1 MKDSKIYPMLI
12 PLQDQSAELY
22 RVAFPG
28 ELKEKMLRLE
38 SESNAQF
45 KRYLGHRLPFD
56 SLKKILS
63 RYLGIIHMSPVSE
76 SSDDKNWLIALA
88 PVNSVLL
95 GRAFRIWVESFYV
108 AEQELASPR
117 SKIGNWKQFAQEV
130 MDSIDG
136 DTFACRNVPEEVV
149 LVKDGVPV
157 KDSCCFDAL
166 PLIVVNQLKGK
177 ALHLDNRELPLW
189 ASGVNELMTQP
200 DLLPDDDENLYTSSL
215 VLHFSVQTIP
225 SVKNAFL
232 NVEVSKRRWLS
243 SELEKKLYLK
253 TDKCAYLPIKE
264 HQFLEIWGGYRDKT
278 VTWYTKDIRWYEA
291 LFPGTTLPD
300 MKTVIDDP
308 QNYVL
313 GTSQP
318 VYIPFDNQ
326 TDGIEHT
333 QGTGIRTL
341 VRKKVMM
348 QVREMLDVPTDEQI
362 AQKVCD
368 GNNSDPERYF
378 TKERFALADNH
389 EFSDALKCALRGRK
403 LSVEVWASRA
413 DNKSMDAAKAVCE
426 TFENHLK
433 TSGISVEM
441 RDLGLWCT
449 PLEASKEKKDRN
461 LGFFKRVREIEAK
474 LHVSD
479 HPVIS
484 VIVLRDKTFFKEK
497 ARVAV
502 EEKGLSYTPDVD
514 PKDALRIG
522 FAKAGR
528 LTQFITPEQFE
539 NGLKALER
547 KIAIYPEQM
556 ERYHQKKAIWEA
568 NGCEGRKPQE
578 PSASFIN
585 NVVKHTVLDAYR
597 QLGIVADL
605 HNFKHLKNGFVV
617 GITMMNFTK
626 SIYGRQTQPFP
637 VVTVLD
643 GNNKCVSVYCD
654 LIDDDLMP
662 YDEFLLA
669 FARFFSQQAAKPGAE
684 AYSPH
689 KLHSFLTRFFE
700 KHSALVMLENNA
712 LTRRCIK
719 NVSNTSVDVG
729 KQMGE
734 SFTFELVN
742 RNEVLPLTIP
752 ASQLR
757 GLIRIRTSTNHEVP
771 DYYSEESKKGLA
783 ANAGVFDFLG
793 TFYSLDSRAA
803 HEGETLK
810 LDETLTET
818 KQALSHRRLVEL
830 YPLFAGDGDM
840 KACLKDVH
848 SLRTASIQFEQ
859 LRTQLPLPLNLVE
872 RDMLMEYC
880 VLQKK
885 N

>member
-76 SSDDKNWLIALA
+76 SSDDKNWLISLA
-88 PVNSVLL
+88 PVDSALL
-95 GRAFRIWVESFYV
+95 GRAFRIWVESFYIV
-108 AEQELASPR
+108 EQELVSQR
-117 SKIGNWKQFAQEV
+117 IKGGTWKQFAQEV
-130 MDSIDG
+130 MDSIG
-136 DTFACRNVPEEVV
+136 ENTFACPNVPEEVV
-149 LVKDGVPV
+149 LVKDGIPV

-177 ALHLDNRELPLW
+177 TLFLDNRELPLW

-200 DLLPDDDENLYTSSL
+200 DLLPDDDEGIYFSSL

-243 SELEKKLYLK
+243 SELKDKLFLF
-253 TDKCAYLPIKE
+253 TDKCAYLPIRE
-264 HQFLEIWGGYRDKT
+264 HQFLEIWGGYRDKSA
-278 VTWYTKDIRWYEA
+278 TWYTRDTRWYEN
-291 LFPGTTLPD
+291 LFPGKTLPD
-300 MKTVIDDP
+300 METVMRDP
-308 QNYVL
+308 QSYVL

-318 VYIPFDNQ
+318 IYIPFDNQ
-326 TDGIEHT
+326 TKGIEHT
-333 QGTGIRTL
+333 QGTGNYML
-341 VRKKVMM
+341 VRKRVMQ
-348 QVREMLDVPTDEQI
+348 QVRELLGVPTEELS
-362 AQKVCD
+362 AHNVC
-368 GNNSDPERYF
+368 GGSKSDPYRYF
-378 TKERFALADNH
+378 KQENFSLADNQ
-389 EFSDALKCALRGRK
+389 EFSDALECALRGRK
-403 LSVEVWASRA
+403 LTVEVWASRA
-413 DNKSMDAAKAVCE
+413 DARSMNAAKAVCE

-433 TSGISVEM
+433 TSDILAEL

-449 PLEASKEKKDRN
+449 PLEVSNEKKDRN
-461 LGFFKRVREIEAK
+461 LGFFKRVREIETK
-474 LHVSD
+474 LSASD
-479 HPVIS
+479 HPIIS
-484 VIVLRDKTFFKEK
+484 VIVLQDKEFFKEK
-497 ARVAV
+497 ARTTKK
-502 EEKGLSYTPDVD
+502 ETGLLYMPDVD

-522 FAKAGR
+522 FAKTGR
-528 LTQFITPEQFE
+528 LTQFITPKQFE
-539 NGLKALER
+539 NDSKELEY
-547 KIAIYPEQM
+547 KIATYPKRLEQYEKRM
-556 ERYHQKKAIWEA
+556 EEWVA
-568 NGCEGRKPQE
+568 NGRNGRKPQK
-578 PSASFIN
+578 PSDSFVN

-597 QLGIVADL
+597 QLGVVADL
-605 HNFKHLKNGFVV
+605 HNFKDLKNGNVV

-637 VVTVLD
+637 IVTVLD
-643 GNNKCVSVYCD
+643 GSNRCVSVYCD
-654 LIDDDLMP
+654 LISDDLMP

-684 AYSPH
+684 AYSSH

-700 KHSALVMLENNA
+700 KHRALVVLENNA

-719 NVSNTSVDVG
+719 NVSNTSVDVS

-734 SFTFELVN
+734 SFTLELVN
-742 RNEVLPLTIP
+742 RNEVLPLMIP

-771 DYYSEESKKGLA
+771 DYYSEESGKGFA
-783 ANAGVFDFLG
+783 ASAGVFDFWG

-803 HEGETLK
+803 HEHETMK

-818 KQALSHRRLVEL
+818 KQTLSHRRLVEL
-830 YPLFAGDGDM
+830 YPIFVGSEDM
-840 KACLKDVH
+840 QACLKDVH

-885 N
+885 